1 MRYAIHDLHPNQFE
15 DLVVELCHEFLGAGV
30 QSFATGPDGG
40 RDAKFVG
47 TAQEYPSRVQPLG
60 GTIIIQAKHTLDAV
74 AIYSDPSF
82 SGLAASSTLSEE
94 IPRIKAL
101 RDADQLDHYLLF
113 SNRRLGAI
121 ANEQITRRLTQE
133 TGAFSVHLFG
143 LEQIERYIKRYSFI
157 ATTLREFEYDLPLRA
172 SPNELAEVITAID
185 AVHSDIEWPTA
196 SSLTSLERVTFK
208 RKNQMNCLSDEYAK
222 YITRNYLKHFGV
234 VEKFLADPI
243 NVNANIAY
251 RNAVDEFSSKLLV
264 YRQEF
269 PSYDRLLDYLISVL
283 IMRDGDL
290 SSRKRLTRT
299 VFYFMYW
306 SCDIGTVEE
315 EAHAPSE

>member
-1 MRYAIHDLHPNQFE
+1 
-15 DLVVELCHEFLGAGV
+15 
-30 QSFATGPDGG
+30 
-40 RDAKFVG
+40 
-47 TAQEYPSRVQPLG
+47 
-60 GTIIIQAKHTLDAV
+60 
-74 AIYSDPSF
+74 
-82 SGLAASSTLSEE
+82 
-94 IPRIKAL
+94 
-101 RDADQLDHYLLF
+101 
-113 SNRRLGAI
+113 
-121 ANEQITRRLTQE
+121 
-133 TGAFSVHLFG
+133 
-143 LEQIERYIKRYSFI
+143 
-157 ATTLREFEYDLPLRA
+157 
-172 SPNELAEVITAID
+172 
-185 AVHSDIEWPTA
+185 
-196 SSLTSLERVTFK
+196 LTSLERVTFK

-234 VEKFLADPI
+234 VEKFHADPI

-290 SSRKRLTRT
+290 SARKRLTRT